1 MSPKKVI
8 LILGAGI
15 MQIPAITKAKE
26 KGWYVAVADADDRAA
41 GRPLADRFD
50 RVDLK
55 DEEGMVRLAK
65 ILKSETGLDGV
76 FTAGTDFSATVA
88 KVAEVCGLPGIPY
101 ETALNASN
109 KARMRSVFS
118 RRAIPSPSFFE
129 CTREL
134 FQNEKTIEQIVHAVE
149 FPAVVK
155 PVDNMGAR
163 GIRRVDTVDE
173 LVPALSE
180 AIRSSKSGTAIV
192 EEYMDGAEYSLD
204 ALIYNGEITLTGL
217 ADRYICYPPYFV
229 EMGHTIPA
237 NGSESTLAEVT
248 GLFFKGIEALGL
260 TMGAAKGDMK
270 MTSKG
275 PMVGEIAARLSG
287 GFMSGWTYPYC
298 SGVDLTGAALNI
310 AVGHPPGDLS
320 PRWDKVSSERAFIS
334 IPGIV
339 DEIVGT
345 DKAETLPDVEELFV
359 RCEAGSEVVFP
370 RNNVEKCGNVIAVS
384 SSRNM
389 AETRSGEACASIIVR
404 LSPAERS
411 TLEFLLRGAEKWAPD
426 AFSLE
431 IPENRNAFEKMPWF
445 GPSVLAAVTE
455 PVTVAAL
462 PDAGGERDV
471 DWNGRTLRET
481 VLLLEKVGGIR
492 FVDAMGPFIGG
503 RAFWRTV
510 IRGGVQGGLW
520 FADTVRYCVRHNRSP
535 EELFQP

>member
-1 MSPKKVI
+1 MGPQKVI
-8 LILGAGI
+8 LVLGAGI

-26 KGWYVAVADADDRAA
+26 KGWYVAVADADEQAV
-41 GRPLADRFD
+41 GIPFADRFE

-118 RRAIPSPSFFE
+118 RHNIPSPSFFE
-129 CTREL
+129 CTEKL
-134 FQNEKTIEQIVHAVE
+134 FQDEKTVEQIVQAVP
-149 FPAVVK
+149 FPVVVK

-163 GIRRVDTVDE
+163 GIRRVDAVDE
-173 LVPALSE
+173 LISALSE

-204 ALIYNGEITLTGL
+204 ALIYNGEITLTGF
-217 ADRYICYPPYFV
+217 ANRNICFPPYFV

-237 NGSESTLAEVT
+237 NGSESAFAEVID
-248 GLFFKGIEALGL
+248 LFFKGIEALGI
-260 TMGAAKGDMK
+260 TSGAAKGDMK

-310 AVGHPPGDLS
+310 AVGYPPGDLS
-320 PRWDKVSSERAFIS
+320 PRWNKVSSERAFIS

-339 DEIVGT
+339 DEILGA
-345 DKAETLPDVEELFV
+345 DKAKTVPDVEELFV
-359 RCEAGSEVVFP
+359 RCGAGSEVAFP
-370 RNNVEKCGNVIAVS
+370 RNNVEKCGNAIAVS
-384 SSRNM
+384 SSRNT
-389 AETRSGEACASIIVR
+389 AEKRSREACASIIVR
-404 LSPAERS
+404 LSPAEKS

-431 IPENRNAFEKMPWF
+431 IPENRTAFEQMPWF
-445 GPSVLAAVTE
+445 GPSVLKTVTE

-462 PDAGGERDV
+462 PDAEGERRV

-481 VLLLEKVGGIR
+481 VSLLEKEGDIR
-492 FVDAMGPFIGG
+492 FVDAASPFIGG
-503 RAFWRTV
+503 GAFWRTV

-535 EELFQP
+535 EELLRP